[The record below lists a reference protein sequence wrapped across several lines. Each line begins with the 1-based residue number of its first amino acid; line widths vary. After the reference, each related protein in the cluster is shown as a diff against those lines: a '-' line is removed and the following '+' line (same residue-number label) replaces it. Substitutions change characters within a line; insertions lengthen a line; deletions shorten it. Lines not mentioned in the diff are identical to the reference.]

1 MAVAEQAGLS
11 LIWSQTPKTDFLVT
25 RLVCISFQTKEVK
38 DYQHQEKQLQSLE
51 SEVHKLRGSNEAAE
65 KASNRI
71 TELEEELRRLRIELE
86 REKEEK
92 QDVISEKELMKEIYE
107 QVCG

>member
-1 MAVAEQAGLS
+1 MIVSYIQVK
-11 LIWSQTPKTDFLVT
+11 Q
-25 RLVCISFQTKEVK
+25 VK
-38 DYQHQEKQLQSLE
+38 DYKYQESHLKSLE
-51 SEVHKLRGSNEAAE
+51 SEVQKLRGSNEVAE

-92 QDVISEKELMKEIYE
+92 KDVISEKELMKQKLE
-107 QVCG
+107 QVCGIQQKK